1 MKPTDWLVELLG
13 TRFPAAADSRRLRR
27 LIAEGVVSWGA
38 GAYGV
43 PRVVTFRGC
52 DSRLRVGPYA
62 SITSGATVL
71 LGGNHPT
78 SWVSLYPFRARFGL
92 SGAYQDG
99 MPSSKGDVIIG
110 PDAWIGFEAL
120 ILSGVKVGVGALVAA
135 RAVVVKDVPDYA
147 IVAGNPATVL
157 RHRFPE
163 ETRRRLLASRWWELP
178 PEQLTPLVPLLSS
191 NDIDAFLARL
201 EGRAATPP

>member
-1 MKPTDWLVELLG
+1 MNPTDWLIELFG
-13 TRFPAAADSRRLRR
+13 TRLPAAADSRRLRR
-27 LIAEGVVSWGA
+27 LIAEGVVTWGT

-78 SWVSLYPFRARFGL
+78 GWVSLYPFRARLGL
-92 SGAYQDG
+92 PGAYEDG
-99 MPSSKGDVIIG
+99 MPSSKGDVTIG

-120 ILSGVKVGVGALVAA
+120 ILSGVRIGVGALVAA

-157 RHRFPE
+157 RHRFSE

-178 PEQLTPLVPLLSS
+178 TEQLARLVPFLSS
-191 NDIDAFLARL
+191 NDAEAFLARA
-201 EGRAATPP
+201 EGRVAVPP